1 MTSTQ
6 KARNFE
12 AATDDE
18 EEEELEGSTEADPA
32 DLSRFK
38 SSRMEST
45 SVGVMKEKR
54 KKLKGNNYEV
64 DSEHLSDE
72 LKEEGSGTEEGQ
84 KFGAVGG
91 NFHVEVS
98 KTKISRSPMQSQR
111 KKSKKVLFERGTRLL
126 PLTSI
131 FWLARG

>member
-1 MTSTQ
+1 MTSIQ
-6 KARNFE
+6 KGRNFA
-12 AATDDE
+12 AATD
-18 EEEELEGSTEADPA
+18 EEEELEGSTEADTA
-32 DLSRFK
+32 ELSRFK
-38 SSRMEST
+38 SSMMEST
-45 SVGVMKEKR
+45 SAGVMKEKG
-54 KKLKGNNYEV
+54 KKLKGKNYEV

-84 KFGAVGG
+84 KFGAMGG

-98 KTKISRSPMQSQR
+98 KTKISRSSMQSQR

-126 PLTSI
+126 IFTSI